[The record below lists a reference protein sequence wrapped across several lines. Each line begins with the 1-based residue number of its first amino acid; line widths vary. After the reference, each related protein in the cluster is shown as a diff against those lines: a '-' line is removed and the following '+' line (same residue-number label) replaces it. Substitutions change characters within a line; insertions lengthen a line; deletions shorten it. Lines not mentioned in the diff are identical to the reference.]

1 MNTQKTFKS
10 FLKTLPLLGI
20 LTTGLTFAPT
30 VIYAD
35 DNEHNERK
43 YSHKRDEAHHNRNTQ
58 RHNQHANNNRSY
70 SYDKRHNKYN
80 HKPKHHRNNW
90 RGYHTEHEHNR
101 QTHHGYQSH
110 HQPVYIV
117 NDHHYSDHYIG
128 LDRLGFMI
136 GLRTGNFD
144 ITFHD

>member
-20 LTTGLTFAPT
+20 LTTGLTLAPT

-43 YSHKRDEAHHNRNTQ
+43 YSHNRDKAHHNRNRQ
-58 RHNQHANNNRSY
+58 QHNDHAYNNRSY
-70 SYDKRHNKYN
+70 SYDKRHNRYN
-80 HKPKHHRNNW
+80 HKSKHHRNNW
-90 RGYHTEHEHNR
+90 R
-101 QTHHGYQSH
+101 GYQSH

-117 NDHHYSDHYIG
+117 NDHHYSDHYID